1 MRPLQHLFVLVVV
14 GLYAWEQLHPVFE
27 VVVCVIEARMR
38 MCDPA
43 CIARHGHPRFSY
55 RSHSF
60 LRRVPLS
67 QPSFMRRVQ
76 FQLSQPSFMRRVQFL
91 LSQPSFVRG
100 MQFQLSQPSFMRRV
114 QFQLSQPSFMRRVL
128 SFSLILYL
136 CVLVSRILL
145 DLAKLLYFCFYDGFS
160 NFCRGIGKLVF
171 SRTIAR
177 APFHAR
183 LFVLVFT
190 TMLQSR
196 LQQGYGRA
204 LLPGPFRLTQRVIS
218 IKEA

>member
-55 RSHSF
+55 RSLSF
-60 LRRVPLS
+60 VRRVPLS

-100 MQFQLSQPSFMRRV
+100 V
-114 QFQLSQPSFMRRVL
+114 QFQLSQPSFMRRVPISSRAVSVIAAFVHAKSAVSVIAAL
-128 SFSLILYL
+128 VHAKGAVIFSHI
-136 CVLVSRILL
+136 VSVRS
-145 DLAKLLYFCFYDGFS
+145 CF
-160 NFCRGIGKLVF
+160 
-171 SRTIAR
+171 
-177 APFHAR
+177 
-183 LFVLVFT
+183 
-190 TMLQSR
+190 
-196 LQQGYGRA
+196 
-204 LLPGPFRLTQRVIS
+204 
-218 IKEA
+218 

>member
-1 MRPLQHLFVLVVV
+1 
-14 GLYAWEQLHPVFE
+14 
-27 VVVCVIEARMR
+27 
-38 MCDPA
+38 
-43 CIARHGHPRFSY
+43 
-55 RSHSF
+55 
-60 LRRVPLS
+60 
-67 QPSFMRRVQ
+67 
-76 FQLSQPSFMRRVQFL
+76 MRRVQFL
-91 LSQPSFVRG
+91 
-100 MQFQLSQPSFMRRV
+100 LSQPSFMRRV

-145 DLAKLLYFCFYDGFS
+145 DLAAKLLYFCFYDGFS

>member
-1 MRPLQHLFVLVVV
+1 
-14 GLYAWEQLHPVFE
+14 
-27 VVVCVIEARMR
+27 
-38 MCDPA
+38 
-43 CIARHGHPRFSY
+43 
-55 RSHSF
+55 
-60 LRRVPLS
+60 
-67 QPSFMRRVQ
+67 
-76 FQLSQPSFMRRVQFL
+76 
-91 LSQPSFVRG
+91 
-100 MQFQLSQPSFMRRV
+100 
-114 QFQLSQPSFMRRVL
+114 MRRVL
-128 SFSLILYL
+128 SFSLLSYL

-145 DLAKLLYFCFYDGFS
+145 DLAKLLYFGFYDGFS

-177 APFHAR
+177 APLHAR

-196 LQQGYGRA
+196 LQRSYGRA

>member
-1 MRPLQHLFVLVVV
+1 M
-14 GLYAWEQLHPVFE
+14 
-27 VVVCVIEARMR
+27 VILGSV
-38 MCDPA
+38 
-43 CIARHGHPRFSY
+43 IAAFRSCEGCRCHSLRSCEGCSFSYSSLRSCEGCSFCYRSLRSCEGCSFSY
-55 RSHSF
+55 RS
-60 LRRVPLS
+60 LRS
-67 QPSFMRRVQ
+67 CEGCQS
-76 FQLSQPSFMRRVQFL
+76 L
-91 LSQPSFVRG
+91 LV
-100 MQFQLSQPSFMRRV
+100 QFQLSQPSFMRRV

-171 SRTIAR
+171 SRTTAR

-196 LQQGYGRA
+196 LQRGYGRA